1 MMKEKY
7 EEIFIKEEN
16 DENAKRAFQLKAL
29 SERNSAQKYVQQNI
43 YSYVLFSLY
52 WALKEAEA
60 AKL

>member
-1 MMKEKY
+1 MKEKY

-52 WALKEAEA
+52 
-60 AKL
+60 